1 MFETILHPIF
11 SPLLKLPPVVGILII
26 SLLISIIITV
36 VYKYMTDQTM
46 MKDVKTRQKELQKKM
61 KELRNQPEKLMKVQ
75 KEAMDLNLKYMSQSF
90 KPTLITFLPIIII
103 FGWLNANLAFEPIQP
118 GQEFTTTLM
127 FKEGFT
133 GNVTITVPEGVTL
146 VGDSVTEIK
155 DRTAAFGM
163 KAIEGDYLLV
173 FSYEGKSYDKE
184 LTVTSEQR
192 YAPAIKTFSKEPL
205 QSVTLS
211 NQKLIAINLFGK
223 DEGSWSA
230 GRFGW
235 LFTYIIF
242 SLLFSFGIRKLMKVY

>member
-11 SPLLKLPPVVGILII
+11 SPMLKLPPAVGIGII
-26 SLLISIIITV
+26 ALLISVIITV

-46 MKDVKTRQKELQKKM
+46 MKDVKTRQKDLQKKM
-61 KELRNQPEKLMKVQ
+61 KELRNQPDKLIKVQ

-127 FKEGFT
+127 FNQGYT
-133 GNVTITVPEGVTL
+133 GNVTITVPEGITV
-146 VGDSVTEIK
+146 VGESTAEIK
-155 DRTAAFGM
+155 DKMAVFTLKGS
-163 KAIEGDYLLV
+163 KGDYLLV
-173 FSYEGKSYDKE
+173 FDYAGKSYDKE
-184 LTVTSEQR
+184 LTITPEQR
-192 YAPAIKTFSKEPL
+192 YAPVQKIFKKEPV
-205 QSVTLS
+205 SMITLS
-211 NQKLIAINLFGK
+211 NPKLIAINLFGK
-223 DEGSWSA
+223 TEGSWST

-242 SLLFSFGIRKLMKVY
+242 SLLFSFGIRKAMKVY